1 MKMLSIMY
9 LHMDRRCDIFLQ
21 GIEEEEL
28 SFARELFPKTRQHG
42 LEIGIRLKDDL
53 DLEEND
59 PEEEE
64 GKMVMYKRQEGER
77 KYEGKEEREYEEET
91 SPRESELSSA
101 SDSVSL
107 EVCCP
112 VSNTFKT
119 ICRCLALAG
128 MKDHPIY
135 LPASWLKVATSPARQ
150 IITLAWPA

>member
-1 MKMLSIMY
+1 MNVVNYVFTWIY
-9 LHMDRRCDIFLQ
+9 DVIYLQ

-128 MKDHPIY
+128 MKDLPIY
-135 LPASWLKVATSPARQ
+135 PPAS
-150 IITLAWPA
+150 